1 MSRGNIADYLVNS
14 RICAVIIDWLLDCWL
29 EPDSSD
35 RFRGT
40 IRVNPEDP
48 KGAVAEIER
57 LADHSKLVQVGVR
70 CSPTRA

>member
-1 MSRGNIADYLVNS
+1 MN
-14 RICAVIIDWLLDCWL
+14 DWLLDRWL
-29 EPDSSD
+29 EPDTTN

-57 LADHSKLVQVGVR
+57 LAAHPKLVQVGVPLQ
-70 CSPTRA
+70 SQGLPLVALVALSGQDGPQAD